1 MGLKNNT
8 VDHSI
13 SQNITI
19 SLYSMRLVKEGSTGR
34 FVKADEIANRTI
46 EFLDNDKNNTFSFY
60 GEQIDHLIGF
70 HR

>member
-1 MGLKNNT
+1 
-8 VDHSI
+8 
-13 SQNITI
+13 
-19 SLYSMRLVKEGSTGR
+19 MRLVKEGSTGR

-70 HR
+70 YR